1 MYMYMC
7 IYIIFMS
14 ETNLELLFFLTHTH
28 TYICICIDPILHRT
42 SYYVVP
48 MFMIE
53 IITKTFRPEP
63 HNNHTQ

>member
-1 MYMYMC
+1 MYVC
-7 IYIIFMS
+7 ISIILMS
-14 ETNLELLFFLTHTH
+14 ETNMELLFFSNTH

-53 IITKTFRPEP
+53 ITTQTFKVSDP
-63 HNNHTQ
+63 